1 MSDNTAESLEFDPYS
16 DVFFNDPYEVYRR
29 LRDEAPVYR
38 NDHYG
43 FYALSRYEDV
53 AAAHR
58 DWRTFTSTQG
68 ITIDMLTEPGTG
80 EMLKAARGSI
90 IFMDPPD
97 HDRMRNLVSRVF
109 TPKAVADLEPMIRDL
124 VRKYLDPLD
133 GEEFDIVA
141 DFSGPFPVEVISV
154 ILGVP
159 EADRQQIRHWTDT
172 MLTRA
177 PGEPKPTAA
186 GIDAALNI
194 GIYIHGL
201 AVEKRQRP
209 ADDML
214 SGLIAAG
221 LSDEEVAGFAL
232 LLAGAG
238 SETVTKLIG
247 NGMVLFARNPDQ
259 WGKVTADR
267 ATHSRDRGDP
277 AVLGAVAV
285 SGSLEHS
292 GNRMARRHDSR
303 RATGIAHHRRG
314 QPRRARVSGSR
325 PFRHRASAQVER
337 RFRSR
342 YSHVPR
348 RGAGAVGEP
357 SRVRRDRESLAQ
369 LRSRRSKLSPG
380 EHVERRR
387 IQQRPRAGV
396 VPARVRT
403 RRGTRGISSPMEA
416 GSTTNPRGLALSTG
430 CPPPAG

>member
-1 MSDNTAESLEFDPYS
+1 MSETTTEPLEFDPYS

-68 ITIDMLTEPGTG
+68 ITIDMLTEPGTSDL
-80 EMLKAARGSI
+80 LKAAKGSI

-133 GEEFDIVA
+133 GEEFDVVA

-172 MLTRA
+172 MLTRE
-177 PGEPKPTAA
+177 PGNPKPTSA
-186 GIDAALNI
+186 GIEAALNI

-201 AVEKRQRP
+201 AGEKREQP
-209 ADDML
+209 AEDML
-214 SGLIAAG
+214 SGLIATG

-247 NGMVLFARNPDQ
+247 SGAVLFARHPDQ
-259 WGKVTADR
+259 WRKVTGDRSMLVPATEEILRYWAPSQYQGRWSNSETEWHGMTIPAEQPVLLITGAANRDERAYADPDRFDVERPLKLNVGFGHGIHTCLGAALARLESRVAFDEIADR
-267 ATHSRDRGDP
+267 WPTFEVDEARCRRVNMSN
-277 AVLGAVAV
+277 VAGYSSV
-285 SGSLEHS
+285 PV
-292 GNRMARRHDSR
+292 R
-303 RATGIAHHRRG
+303 
-314 QPRRARVSGSR
+314 
-325 PFRHRASAQVER
+325 VER
-337 RFRSR
+337 
-342 YSHVPR
+342 
-348 RGAGAVGEP
+348 
-357 SRVRRDRESLAQ
+357 
-369 LRSRRSKLSPG
+369 
-380 EHVERRR
+380 
-387 IQQRPRAGV
+387 
-396 VPARVRT
+396 
-403 RRGTRGISSPMEA
+403 
-416 GSTTNPRGLALSTG
+416 
-430 CPPPAG
+430 

>member
-1 MSDNTAESLEFDPYS
+1 MSEPLDFDPYS
-16 DVFFNDPYEVYRR
+16 DVYFNDPYEVYRR

-68 ITIDMLTEPGTG
+68 ITIDMLTEPGTS
-80 EMLKAARGSI
+80 ELLKAAKGSI

-133 GEEFDIVA
+133 GEGFDIVA

-186 GIDAALNI
+186 GIEAALNI
-194 GIYIHGL
+194 GLYIHGL

-267 ATHSRDRGDP
+267 AQLVPATEEILRYWAPSQYQGRWSTAETEWHGVTIPAEQPVLLITGAANRDERAYPDP
-277 AVLGAVAV
+277 DRFDVERPLKLNVGFGHGIHTCLGAALARLESRLAFDEIANRWPSFEVDEARCRRVNMSNVAGYSSV
-285 SGSLEHS
+285 PVHVG
-292 GNRMARRHDSR
+292 AR
-303 RATGIAHHRRG
+303 
-314 QPRRARVSGSR
+314 P
-325 PFRHRASAQVER
+325 
-337 RFRSR
+337 
-342 YSHVPR
+342 
-348 RGAGAVGEP
+348 
-357 SRVRRDRESLAQ
+357 
-369 LRSRRSKLSPG
+369 
-380 EHVERRR
+380 
-387 IQQRPRAGV
+387 
-396 VPARVRT
+396 
-403 RRGTRGISSPMEA
+403 
-416 GSTTNPRGLALSTG
+416 
-430 CPPPAG
+430 

>member
-1 MSDNTAESLEFDPYS
+1 MSESLEFDPYS

-68 ITIDMLTEPGTG
+68 ITIDMLTEPGTS
-80 EMLKAARGSI
+80 ELLKAAKGSI

-133 GEEFDIVA
+133 GEGFDIVA

-186 GIDAALNI
+186 GIEAALNI
-194 GIYIHGL
+194 GLYIHGL

-267 ATHSRDRGDP
+267 AQLVPATEEILRYWAPSQYQGRWSTAETEWHGVTIPAEQPVLLITGAANRDERAYPDP
-277 AVLGAVAV
+277 DRFDVERPLKLNVGFGHGIHTCLGAALARLESRIAFDEIANRWPSFEVDEARCRRVNMSNVAGYSSV
-285 SGSLEHS
+285 PVHVG
-292 GNRMARRHDSR
+292 AR
-303 RATGIAHHRRG
+303 
-314 QPRRARVSGSR
+314 P
-325 PFRHRASAQVER
+325 
-337 RFRSR
+337 
-342 YSHVPR
+342 
-348 RGAGAVGEP
+348 
-357 SRVRRDRESLAQ
+357 
-369 LRSRRSKLSPG
+369 
-380 EHVERRR
+380 
-387 IQQRPRAGV
+387 
-396 VPARVRT
+396 
-403 RRGTRGISSPMEA
+403 
-416 GSTTNPRGLALSTG
+416 
-430 CPPPAG
+430 